1 MEEAVDQTS
10 TEMWDIMVMLM
21 QGYQEWAG
29 RCDESSVDS
38 TWSAWGVDIT
48 RQQKKRGE
56 KVFFAL
62 VPPMPTGFSESPTIF
77 P

>member
-10 TEMWDIMVMLM
+10 TEMWDIIIMLM

-38 TWSAWGVDIT
+38 N
-48 RQQKKRGE
+48 
-56 KVFFAL
+56 
-62 VPPMPTGFSESPTIF
+62 
-77 P
+77 